1 MRKLFLTTIVSCFV
15 ASVMTFAQDTKNTY
29 WVDMSLSTGF
39 MSPGNPEQTDYAGN
53 VTIGIIAKICKFA
66 F

>member
-1 MRKLFLTTIVSCFV
+1 MKKLFLTAIVSCFV
-15 ASVMTFAQDTKNTY
+15 ASVMTFAQDKKNTY

-39 MSPGNPEQTDYAGN
+39 MSPGNSGQTDYAGD
-53 VTIGIIAKICKFA
+53 VTIGIIAKICKLA

>member
-1 MRKLFLTTIVSCFV
+1 MKKLFLIAVVSCFV
-15 ASVMTFAQDTKNTY
+15 ASVTAFAQDGKNTY

-39 MSPGNPEQTDYAGN
+39 MSPGNPGQTDYAGD